1 MHDTTCPFYRSFQ
14 KVVWGFFLMHIGAL
28 FYLKRNFHFL
38 HVKQQW
44 KCPQKFTLSPTGG
57 KDLLFAGNYLML
69 STCLRSLGMIFF
81 FFFCSLPGA
90 AEPWILD
97 FVHSGPFPS
106 QGQKEDVVQLSSCRC
121 QLSAEG
127 RVKWINPHF

>member
-14 KVVWGFFLMHIGAL
+14 KVVWGVFLMHIGAL

-81 FFFCSLPGA
+81 FFFARYLELQSPGS
-90 AEPWILD
+90 WILCIL
-97 FVHSGPFPS
+97 VHSPP
-106 QGQKEDVVQLSSCRC
+106 KVRRRMLSSCPPVVASS
-121 QLSAEG
+121 LLKAE
-127 RVKWINPHF
+127 